1 MGEAPDDEET
11 LRREL
16 MGEDSAAVEAVG
28 EALTAAPK
36 RARKPRAEV
45 DPPVEEAE
53 RLHPILSNAEVLEI
67 RAKAADKLVAERKK
81 AAAKQ
86 LEDETLSELR
96 REQNL
101 KTGEG
106 VKDELVTVTL
116 DLAEHSDRIV
126 LDGKAYFHGRTY
138 HDIPRHL
145 ADTLREI
152 QARGWKHQDEVDGKD
167 LVQQHRANRQFQ
179 MMAKG
184 APGGKTLSATTGAV
198 H

>member
-67 RAKAADKLVAERKK
+67 RARAADKLVAERKK